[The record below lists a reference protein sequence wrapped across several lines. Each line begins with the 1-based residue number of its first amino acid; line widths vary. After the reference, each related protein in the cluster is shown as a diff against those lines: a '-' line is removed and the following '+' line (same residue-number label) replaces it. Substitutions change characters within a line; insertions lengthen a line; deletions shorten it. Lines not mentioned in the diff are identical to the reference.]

1 MMKEKL
7 EAIFERLQSL
17 DIKATKDNMEK
28 LLQTL
33 YDLQD
38 IYRRI
43 TEAME
48 GGAGDESGQT
58 ADPEG

>member
-17 DIKATKDNMEK
+17 DIKATTANMEK

-33 YDLQD
+33 YDLQE
-38 IYRRI
+38 IYRKL
-43 TEAME
+43 TE
-48 GGAGDESGQT
+48 GGTENEPGQT
-58 ADPEG
+58 PDHEG